1 MKRWIVEGGVR
12 RYKDLD
18 ERRQAQGEAAEAL
31 ADEIMALQDTITH
44 TDLLVD
50 LSEYQASSDRDD
62 AEAIA
67 NIAYALID
75 ERGAIE

>member
-1 MKRWIVEGGVR
+1 M

-31 ADEIMALQDTITH
+31 ADEIMSAQDTITH
-44 TDLLVD
+44 TDLLAD
-50 LSEYQASSDRDD
+50 LADYQASSDRDD

-67 NIAYALID
+67 DIAYSLLD
-75 ERGAIE
+75 ERGVIK

>member
-1 MKRWIVEGGVR
+1 M
-12 RYKDLD
+12 RYRDLD

-44 TDLLVD
+44 TDLLAD

-67 NIAYALID
+67 DIAYALID